1 MLLTMQ
7 ARRRSLSLSAGHRG
21 NTRRNILRN
30 RAGKFTD
37 RLARDGTPSYPIMGS
52 ELLRSIAWTSNQHYT
67 TDDEFLISA
76 WSFVRAI
83 EINAVL

>member
-1 MLLTMQ
+1 
-7 ARRRSLSLSAGHRG
+7 
-21 NTRRNILRN
+21 
-30 RAGKFTD
+30 
-37 RLARDGTPSYPIMGS
+37 MGS